1 MRRLLVTSLLL
12 SASLALAQDDLRKPA
27 KSTKD
32 ADLGKKG
39 ASVAPDKSLAG
50 DLTRKKEEGGK
61 AAPALQYDQF
71 RLGVELQVRSK
82 RVEQIASLKKIIEIS
97 NPKDKEMP
105 SLLFRQGELYW
116 EESKY
121 YFFEANRKDDDL
133 INAMNRKDKAGQEKA
148 KREKE
153 ELLAQSK
160 EYAGLAT
167 EQYSQI
173 VQSYKDF
180 ERTDEVL
187 YFLGHNLMEMGEDRK
202 ALVAYKR
209 LVEKFPKSK
218 FLPDS
223 YLAFGEYYFNNS
235 KGKREMLEKALEAY
249 KKAAS
254 YPENQVY
261 GFALYKQGW
270 CYFNLAEYQKAMD
283 QFKAVVLYAKFAG
296 EAAIEKD
303 GGGGPNKSKASL
315 AREARNDFVRAY
327 ARGGGSPTEARAEFG
342 KLADKPEDRFTM
354 MKQLANLF
362 YEDGKDKEAAIT
374 FNTLIKEKPL
384 SPEAPGFQGKI
395 VDCVL
400 RAGNKKMTVDQVRR
414 LVKVMDDVVKNNPKL
429 DEKGK
434 KSLEEA
440 RELSERTISNL
451 AVNWHNEAKKTRD
464 EETFGFA
471 NEVYSDYLTLF
482 PENPKAYDLRFF
494 WAELLN
500 DNLQKY
506 EKAAE
511 EYTKVFAQDI
521 RRMEGE
527 KNADGKVVKGKPGK
541 WMVNAAYNAI
551 LAYDEVVKKAEE
563 AGQLKKDPAASDITK
578 KQAIPAQKKSLL
590 EACERYVKYIP
601 NGDKRVEIA
610 FKAAKI
616 YYDYNYLDEAVKRF
630 SDIAINYPDYKFENG
645 DRAGEVAANL
655 VLDSYNLL
663 GDWTKVN
670 EWARRF
676 YKEEKLAS
684 GKFREE
690 LSRVIEQSAF
700 KLVNQL
706 EARKE
711 FSKAAE
717 AYLSFVNE
725 FPKSDLAD
733 EALHNA
739 AIDFFNG
746 KMLDKAIETR
756 NRIIQHYPR
765 SQFVPAD
772 LFANAEGH
780 EAIGDFEEAAEEY
793 ERYVAGYERSKS
805 GGDRAPAKRKPVA
818 KKGKKG
824 KADKDDAPK
833 KDEKGG
839 EQVWEESK
847 AQIALYNAG
856 VFRDGLGQYKQ
867 ALKDRERYLELWPDS
882 KDAEAVFLSIADLYE
897 KTQAYGKATKQLEDY
912 ERKYLRDPNK
922 VLMAEGRI
930 ANIFEHKLKKAKD
943 AARINDRILSYY
955 DKLNSAQKKKL
966 EPAALDA
973 VGHAHFLSNEVEYRH
988 YMGLKLRWTKLT
1000 AIAEFKKSV
1009 QEKALS
1015 MKQIEKIYTATV
1027 NLKSA
1032 DPAICALYRMGMA
1045 AHNFADSLV
1054 NVKMPKGVPPELETE
1069 LRAQFDQEAQAPK
1082 NHAAELFAA
1091 AVQKSNELDVANECS
1106 TSALKLLRESYRPDQ
1121 FPKMGEEVAEVKSVK
1136 AMSVGQDVLSAIQPI
1151 PVVTAGQLQENREK
1165 ARELKE
1171 EFKDVKAKNTPP
1183 PDEEEVSP
1191 SNDSSDEDTSDE
1203 PRAQKGAPGKAS
1215 AKAAASTEE
1224 PGEPEL

>member
-1 MRRLLVTSLLL
+1 MRRLLVTTLLL
-12 SASLALAQDDLRKPA
+12 CASVAFAQDDLRKTKP
-27 KSTKD
+27 KD

-50 DLTRKKEEGGK
+50 DLTRKKEESK

-82 RVEQIASLKKIIEIS
+82 RLEQITSLKKIIDIS
-97 NPKDKEMP
+97 NKKDKEMP
-105 SLLFRQGELYW
+105 ALLFRMGELYW

-121 YFFEANRKDDDL
+121 YFFEANRRDDDL
-133 INAMNRKDKAGQEKA
+133 INAMNRKDKAGQDKA

-160 EYAGLAT
+160 EFSTLAS
-167 EQYSQI
+167 EQYSEI
-173 VQSYKDF
+173 VQSHKDF

-209 LVEKFPKSK
+209 LVEKYTKSK
-218 FLPDS
+218 FLPDA

-235 KGKREMLEKALEAY
+235 KGKREMVEKALEAY
-249 KKAAS
+249 KRAAS

-270 CYFNLAEYQKAMD
+270 CFFNLADYQKAMD

-296 EAAIEKD
+296 ENAVERD
-303 GGGGPNKSKASL
+303 GKGKSKSSL

-327 ARGGGSPTEARAEFG
+327 ARSGGSPAEARAEFG
-342 KLADKPEDRFTM
+342 KLADKPDDRFLM
-354 MKQLANLF
+354 MKQLANLY

-414 LVKVMDDVVKNNPKL
+414 LVKVMEDVIKSGVVKE
-429 DEKGK
+429 EKDK
-434 KSLEEA
+434 RALEEA

-511 EYTKVFAQDI
+511 EYSKVFGQDI
-521 RRMEGE
+521 KRIEGE
-527 KNADGKVVKGKPGK
+527 KGPDGKVVKAKPGK
-541 WMVNAAYNAI
+541 WLVNSAYNAI

-563 AGQLKKDPAASDITK
+563 AGTIKPDTSTDITK
-578 KQAIPAQKKSLL
+578 KKTIPPLKKSLL

-601 NGDKRVEIA
+601 SGDKRVEIG

-630 SDIAINYPDYKFENG
+630 SDIAINFPDYKFENG

-711 FSKAAE
+711 FGKAAE

-739 AIDFFNG
+739 SIDFFNAR
-746 KMLDKAIETR
+746 MLDKAIETR

-765 SQFVPAD
+765 SQFVPAAI
-772 LFANAEGH
+772 FANAEGH
-780 EAIGDFEEAAEEY
+780 EAIGDFDEAADQY
-793 ERYVAGYERSKS
+793 EKYVTGYERSKS
-805 GGDRAPAKRKPVA
+805 GAVDRPARKGKPTA
-818 KKGKKG
+818 KKGKGKG
-824 KADKDDAPK
+824 KEEKEEK
-833 KDEKGG
+833 KDSKGG
-839 EQVWEESK
+839 EQVWDEAK

-867 ALKDRERYLELWPDS
+867 AAKNREHYLELWPDS

-897 KTQAYGKATKQLEDY
+897 KNQSYGKATKQLEDY

-930 ANIFEHKLKKAKD
+930 AAIFENKLKRAKD
-943 AARINDRILSYY
+943 AARINGRILSYY
-955 DKLNSAQKKKL
+955 EKLNQKQKKAL

-973 VGHAHFLSNEVEYRH
+973 VARAHYLSNEVEYRH
-988 YMGLKLRWTKLT
+988 YASLKLKWTRLDR
-1000 AIAEFKKSV
+1000 IAEFKASV
-1009 QEKALS
+1009 KDKANS

-1045 AHNFADSLV
+1045 SHNFADSLV
-1054 NVKMPKGVPPELETE
+1054 NVKMPKGVPPELEGE
-1069 LRAQFDQEAQAPK
+1069 LRAQFDQEAQVPK

-1091 AVQKSNELDVANECS
+1091 AVQKSNELDVTNECS
-1106 TSALKLLRESYRPDQ
+1106 QSALKLLRESYRPEQ
-1121 FPKMGEEVAEVKSVK
+1121 FPKMGEEVAEVKSVRS
-1136 AMSVGQDVLSAIQPI
+1136 MSVGGEVLSSIQAV
-1151 PVVTAGQLQENREK
+1151 PVVTTAQLQEQRERSK
-1165 ARELKE
+1165 EL
-1171 EFKDVKAKNTPP
+1171 KDVKVKNAPAPEEEDLGSGSDSTTD
-1183 PDEEEVSP
+1183 DEES
-1191 SNDSSDEDTSDE
+1191 
-1203 PRAQKGAPGKAS
+1203 PRATKPGAAPGKAS
-1215 AKAAASTEE
+1215 AKAAANEE